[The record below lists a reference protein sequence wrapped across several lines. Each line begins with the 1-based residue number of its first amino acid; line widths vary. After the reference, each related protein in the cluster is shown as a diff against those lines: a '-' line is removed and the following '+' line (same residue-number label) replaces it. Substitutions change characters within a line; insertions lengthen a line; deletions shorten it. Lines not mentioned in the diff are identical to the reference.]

1 MVGIVIILFFLICA
15 IFSPLIAPY
24 DPYKLN
30 MDEQLQPPS
39 LAHLCGTDVLGR
51 DILSRIIYGARYA
64 FLEGVIII
72 GLSFAIG
79 IIPGVIAGYSGG
91 KVGEILMRITDM
103 FLAFPTFAF
112 AIALVIVLG
121 PSLWH
126 TLLAMALVYWPK
138 YARLTYGQSLSI
150 REMHYVKFAKLIG
163 ESRLQIIS
171 RHIIPNV
178 ISPVIIYGTLD
189 LGDAILL
196 AAALSFLGLGA
207 QPPLPEWGAMVN
219 YGRDYIMNQWW
230 LSTFP
235 GLACLLLVLGFN
247 LLGDG
252 LRDALDPVLRRTI
265 YVKTESE

>member
-1 MVGIVIILFFLICA
+1 MVRDVMVGFETLI
-15 IFSPLIAPY
+15 PY
-24 DPYKLN
+24 LKEDDGEKP
-30 MDEQLQPPS
+30 
-39 LAHLCGTDVLGR
+39 
-51 DILSRIIYGARYA
+51 
-64 FLEGVIII
+64 III
-72 GLSFAIG
+72 VDSREATTAPKIIKGLRENGAEIKSCGGCSEARG
-79 IIPGVIAGYSGG
+79 ID
-91 KVGEILMRITDM
+91 KVPFINGI
-103 FLAFPTFAF
+103 
-112 AIALVIVLG
+112 
-121 PSLWH
+121 
-126 TLLAMALVYWPK
+126 K
-138 YARLTYGQSLSI
+138 LSNMK
-150 REMHYVKFAKLIG
+150 EFAKLIG

>member
-1 MVGIVIILFFLICA
+1 MIFLVCA
-15 IFSPLIAPY
+15 VFSSFIAPY

-30 MDEQLQPPS
+30 LDEQLQPPS
-39 LAHLCGTDVLGR
+39 FIHLFGTDTLGR
-51 DILSRIIYGARYA
+51 DVLSRIIYGTQYA
-64 FLEGVIII
+64 FLEGVVII

-79 IIPGVIAGYSGG
+79 IMPGVIAGYSGG
-91 KVGEILMRITDM
+91 NIGDLLMRITDM
-103 FLAFPTFAF
+103 FMAFPTFAF
-112 AIALVIVLG
+112 AIALVIVWG

-126 TLLAMALVYWPK
+126 TLVAMALVYWPR
-138 YARLTYGQSLSI
+138 YARLTYGQTLSV
-150 REMHYVKFAKLIG
+150 REMPYVKFAKLIG
-163 ESRLQIIS
+163 ESRFQVIL

-207 QPPLPEWGAMVN
+207 QPPAPEWGAMVN

-230 LSTFP
+230 LSAFP
-235 GLACLLLVLGFN
+235 GFACLLLVLGFN

-265 YVKTESE
+265 YVKSEKE